1 MREKDAAKAYTRELL
16 GSIALYAVILILAI
30 RFGRPMQDGLLRTAV
45 LVSPMLG
52 FGLALWAMA
61 RHFRRMDEYIRR
73 LSLENIAMAA
83 GITAGL
89 SFTYGF
95 LETAGFPKLSM
106 FSVWIVLGGSL
117 GLITLYRCRRRN
129 EEHSA

>member
-1 MREKDAAKAYTRELL
+1 MREKDAAKAYLRELL

-30 RFGRPMQDGLLRTAV
+30 RFGRPMEDGLLRTAV
-45 LVSPMLG
+45 LVSPMFG

-61 RHFRRMDEYIRR
+61 RHFRRMDEYLRR
-73 LSLENIAMAA
+73 LILENIAMAA

-95 LETAGFPKLSM
+95 LETAGFPKISM
-106 FSVWIVLGGSL
+106 FSVWIALAGSL
-117 GLITLYRCRRRN
+117 GVITCSRSLRDENHR
-129 EEHSA
+129 A